1 MLKSLENVNL
11 IRHTMHIKDLLQLL
25 RIHSKKILS
34 KLLLHVF
41 DSNFFFTVSL
51 RIRFTSDFIY
61 VLCMWFTHSF
71 PYHFASFMKE

>member
-34 KLLLHVF
+34 KLLLDVF
-41 DSNFFFTVSL
+41 
-51 RIRFTSDFIY
+51 
-61 VLCMWFTHSF
+61 
-71 PYHFASFMKE
+71 

>member
-25 RIHSKKILS
+25 RIHSKKYCQNCRFMFLTVI
-34 KLLLHVF
+34 
-41 DSNFFFTVSL
+41 FFTVSL

-61 VLCMWFTHSF
+61 VLCVWFTHSF
-71 PYHFASFMKE
+71 PYDFASFMKE